1 MKRIYTR
8 EHPLLTIEG
17 LSVSFSN
24 NLILRDV
31 NLRIDDLQ
39 RPDMNQGQVVAVLG
53 PSGCGKTQL
62 FKCISGLM
70 QPSAGKILLN
80 EERKPVTAG
89 EVGFVFQNYPL
100 LPHRT
105 ILQNLML
112 AANNAGKSRKEVDEL
127 LAEFGL
133 ADKVNNFPSQ
143 LSGGQRQRI
152 SIMQQILCSEHFLL
166 MDEPFSGL
174 DVVSK
179 QKMMNLILQISMLHE
194 HNTIILTT
202 HDVEAAVS
210 IADTIWV
217 LGYEKDATGARKAG
231 CTVVKEL
238 DLIERGLAWNPEVRH
253 HSQFAPTCEE
263 LYHMFGSM

>member
-1 MKRIYTR
+1 MKPQYTR
-8 EHPLLTIEG
+8 SHSLLSIEG
-17 LSVSFSN
+17 LSVSFGE

-31 NLRIDDLQ
+31 NLCVDDINREGL
-39 RPDMNQGQVVAVLG
+39 DQGQVVAVLG

-70 QPSAGKILLN
+70 LPTTGKILLN
-80 EERKPVTAG
+80 EEKTPVNAG

-100 LPHRT
+100 LAHRT
-105 ILQNLML
+105 IIQNLTL
-112 AANNAGKSRKEVDEL
+112 AANNSGKPRTEVDKL

-133 ADKVNNFPSQ
+133 ADKADCYPSQ

-179 QKMMNLILQISMLHE
+179 RKMMDLILQISTLHE

-202 HDVEAAVS
+202 HDIEAAVS

-217 LGYEKDATGARKAG
+217 LGYEQDAAGNRKPG
-231 CTVVKEL
+231 CTVVREM
-238 DLIERGLAWNPEVRH
+238 DLIERGLAWNPDVRH
-253 HSQFAPTCEE
+253 HSQFAPTVEE
-263 LYHMFGSM
+263 LYHMFSNM